1 MTRHLSQESLEEAK
15 EMVMVLMT
23 SSVLPKYL
31 SQILQKES
39 ELMESLISEHK
50 MDRSEEKLISR
61 SLSSQLHLKEG
72 HRRICRS
79 LKRWPILL
87 NGRLTSSIE
96 LLKSLEDYRLMLS

>member
-1 MTRHLSQESLEEAK
+1 MTKRLSQESQEEAK
-15 EMVMVLMT
+15 VMVMVLMT

-39 ELMESLISEHK
+39 ELMESSISEHK
-50 MDRSEEKLISR
+50 MDRLEEKLISR
-61 SLSSQLHLKEG
+61 LLSLLLHLKER

-87 NGRLTSSIE
+87 NGRLISSIE
-96 LLKSLEDYRLMLS
+96 LLKS